1 MYNKET
7 ITDSI
12 VFLKNFD
19 GKTLMENW
27 RMPLFQRCSLLKSDE
42 MRHLMNLTD
51 LGSIEEYQKIL
62 DKMILDRQIVLNDM
76 DSSPISNP
84 LDTTITVT
92 LPADSEKDIFKIIE
106 DICKP
111 LNIGISCYSN
121 NDDNQVTIGY
131 KENIPTALFE
141 QLVEN
146 LDKYIQPLMAY
157 ELVEINA

>member
-1 MYNKET
+1 MHSKEA

-19 GKTLMENW
+19 GKTIMENW
-27 RMPLFQRCSLLKSDE
+27 RMPLFQRCSLLTSDE
-42 MRHLMNLTD
+42 MRRLMELYE
-51 LGSIEEYQKIL
+51 LGTIEGYQKIL
-62 DKMILDRQIVLNDM
+62 DKMIQDRQIVLN
-76 DSSPISNP
+76 SSPIVNP
-84 LDTTITVT
+84 LETTISVTV
-92 LPADSEKDIFKIIE
+92 PEDSEKEIFKIIE
-106 DICKP
+106 DICKS

-121 NDDNQVTIGY
+121 SDDKKVTIGY

-146 LDKYIQPLMAY
+146 LDKYIHPLMVY

>member
-1 MYNKET
+1 MHSKEA

-19 GKTLMENW
+19 GKTIMENW
-27 RMPLFQRCSLLKSDE
+27 RMPLFQRCSLLTSDE
-42 MRHLMNLTD
+42 MRRLMELYE
-51 LGSIEEYQKIL
+51 LGTIEEYQKIL
-62 DKMILDRQIVLNDM
+62 DKMIQDRQIVLN
-76 DSSPISNP
+76 SSPIVNP
-84 LDTTITVT
+84 LETTISVTV
-92 LPADSEKDIFKIIE
+92 PEDSEKEIFKIIE
-106 DICKP
+106 DICKS

-121 NDDNQVTIGY
+121 SDDKKVTIGY

-146 LDKYIQPLMAY
+146 LDKYIHPLMVY

>member
-1 MYNKET
+1 MYNKDT

-27 RMPLFQRCSLLKSDE
+27 KMPLFQRCSLLTSDE
-42 MRHLMNLTD
+42 MRRLMELTE

-62 DKMILDRQIVLNDM
+62 DKMIQDRQIVLNGM

-84 LDTTITVT
+84 LDTTISVT
-92 LPADSEKDIFKIIE
+92 LPTDEKEIFKIIE

-121 NDDNQVTIGY
+121 SDDRKVVIGY
-131 KENIPTALFE
+131 KENIPTVIFE

>member
-1 MYNKET
+1 
-7 ITDSI
+7 
-12 VFLKNFD
+12 
-19 GKTLMENW
+19 MENW
-27 RMPLFQRCSLLKSDE
+27 RMPLFQRCSLLTSDE
-42 MRHLMNLTD
+42 MVRLANLTD

-62 DKMILDRQIVLNDM
+62 DKMIQDRQIVLNDM

-92 LPADSEKDIFKIIE
+92 LPADSEKDILKIID
-106 DICKP
+106 DICKT

>member
-7 ITDSI
+7 VTDSI

-27 RMPLFQRCSLLKSDE
+27 KMPLFQRCSLLTSDE
-42 MRHLMNLTD
+42 MRRLMELTE

-62 DKMILDRQIVLNDM
+62 DKMIQDRQIVLNGM

-84 LDTTITVT
+84 LDTTISVT
-92 LPADSEKDIFKIIE
+92 LPTDEKEIFKIIE

-121 NDDNQVTIGY
+121 SDDRKVVIGY
-131 KENIPTALFE
+131 KENIPTVIFE